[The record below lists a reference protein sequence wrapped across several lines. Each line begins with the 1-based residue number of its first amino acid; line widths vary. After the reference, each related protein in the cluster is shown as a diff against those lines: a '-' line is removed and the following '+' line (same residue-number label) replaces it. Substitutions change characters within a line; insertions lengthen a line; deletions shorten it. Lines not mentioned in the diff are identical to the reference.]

1 MENKKRLIVFKSGGD
16 IEVYV
21 NPDNICAIYEDTYCG
36 EHHSELFWI

>member
-1 MENKKRLIVFKSGGD
+1 MENKKRLIVFKSGDD